1 MTSRKYPSRPWVSA
15 HAVIFN
21 KKNRILLTKR
31 AAPPKANYWFP
42 PGGAIDLGE
51 TVESGLRREI
61 REETNIIVSNL
72 NFLDYID
79 GITHD
84 ADMKILYH
92 YVVFIF
98 TTNHL
103 EGELHADDDAL
114 DAQWFSV
121 SDIMTRK
128 IDVPDELIRIIEK
141 SGKIGII

>member
-21 KKNRILLTKR
+21 KEKKILLTKR

-61 REETNIIVSNL
+61 REETNINVSNL

-84 ADMKILYH
+84 AENMILYH
-92 YVVFIF
+92 YIVFIF
-98 TTNHL
+98 TADYL
-103 EGELHADDDAL
+103 EGEVLADDDAL
-114 DAQWFSV
+114 DAQWFSS
-121 SDIMTRK
+121 SDI
-128 IDVPDELIRIIEK
+128 IDERIPIPDELIRIIKEIK
-141 SGKIGII
+141 K

>member
-21 KKNRILLTKR
+21 KEKKILLTKR
-31 AAPPKANYWFP
+31 AAPPKANNWFP

-51 TVESGLRREI
+51 TIVSGLEREI
-61 REETNIIVSNL
+61 KEETNITVSNL
-72 NFLDYID
+72 KFFDYID

-84 ADMKILYH
+84 TEKKILYH

-98 TTNHL
+98 TANHL
-103 EGELHADDDAL
+103 EGEVQANDDAL
-114 DAQWFSV
+114 DAKWFSV

-128 IDVPDELIRIIEK
+128 IDVPDELIRIIDK
-141 SGKIGII
+141 SGEIGII